1 MAEVEISDGIG
12 SVGEVVSW
20 EPLVIGV
27 RPPPELYKVVQV
39 SIPVLRVHD

>member
-1 MAEVEISDGIG
+1 MEIPDGIRG
-12 SVGEVVSW
+12 VGKVVSW

-27 RPPPELYKVVQV
+27 WPPSEFYKVVQT